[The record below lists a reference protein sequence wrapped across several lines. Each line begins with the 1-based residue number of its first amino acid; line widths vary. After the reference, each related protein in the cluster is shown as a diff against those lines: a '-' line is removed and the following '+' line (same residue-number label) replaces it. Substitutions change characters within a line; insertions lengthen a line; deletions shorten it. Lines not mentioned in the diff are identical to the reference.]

1 MAKAAVKEK
10 APPQTTLT
18 LSLGDPGMTPILRTG
33 LGGLAA
39 ALRAITDRNL
49 PDPPPGTWTIEPQRV
64 VLDWKE
70 EANCEA
76 FFRRLF
82 TLGLAL
88 TPEGWICPPAS
99 TEANPDPAV
108 AVSIQQGLLRTMLQ
122 HNKSRK
128 EIKGEA
134 RSVSY
139 DVDGRTFSLPNRAFS
154 FFEHQG
160 LAEEIV
166 KELRKPLEKR
176 TSITLASWA
185 VPGAIVRH
193 IAFSSSTR
201 ADYTLEQAL
210 CAAFVPVGAFAFDL
224 GGSTGAL
231 LLADPANLIHFGR
244 RRPQL
249 SPKRADALQ
258 VAGLAD
264 AVLQV
269 SVHDWMLSLQEQ
281 HTRAIRNVTGYLFG
295 KTPGSADQLVR
306 TTSLV
311 LGDVGDA
318 TMATYRE
325 VMAVLPNRVA
335 EKKDDGSPFWRR
347 SHMRAFVAE
356 NLARGHPWFRGFAT
370 TPILIK
376 NKRVP
381 LHRLIVPLDPDHG
394 GLCHMTDHY
403 LDPLHETVVRA
414 IHEAMRL
421 RYGRIAS
428 ETKNQPQVRQN
439 RMKKER
445 DGWQRA
451 FAGAKTAEQ
460 FRNALTELWSRAG
473 TIKALQD
480 AWPQVLPLLMTKDWS
495 LVRDLALLAMATY
508 KKQAG
513 EPGDEV
519 ELDLE
524 ADELSETAND

>member
-1 MAKAAVKEK
+1 MKEK

-39 ALRAITDRNL
+39 ALQAIADRKMPN
-49 PDPPPGTWTIEPQRV
+49 PPPGTWSVQPHRV
-64 VLDWKE
+64 VLDWHE
-70 EANCEA
+70 EGNCER
-76 FFRRLF
+76 FFTRLF
-82 TLGLAL
+82 ALGLAI

-134 RSVSY
+134 RSISY
-139 DVDGRTFSLPNRAFS
+139 EVDGRIFTLANRTFSY
-154 FFEHQG
+154 FEHQG
-160 LAEEIV
+160 LATEIV
-166 KELRKPLEKR
+166 KNLRKPPGKR
-176 TSITLASWA
+176 SCIPLASWA

-193 IAFSSSTR
+193 IAFSASTR
-201 ADYTLEQAL
+201 VDYTLEQAL
-210 CAAFVPVGAFAFDL
+210 CAAFVPVGAFAFEL
-224 GGSTGAL
+224 GGSAGAL
-231 LLADPANLIHFGR
+231 LLADPVDLTKFAK

-249 SPKRADALQ
+249 SPKHADALQ

-269 SVHDWMLSLQEQ
+269 SLQDWMLGLQEQ
-281 HTRAIRNVTGYLFG
+281 HTRAIRTVTGYLFG

-306 TTSLV
+306 TSSLV
-311 LGDVGDA
+311 LGSVGECVMS
-318 TMATYRE
+318 TFRE
-325 VMAVLPNRVA
+325 VMEVLPNRVA

-347 SHMRAFVAE
+347 SRVRAFVAE
-356 NLARGHPWFRGFAT
+356 NLARGQLWFRGFAT
-370 TPILIK
+370 VPIMLK
-376 NKRVP
+376 NKRLP
-381 LHRLIVPLDPDHG
+381 LHRLITPLDPDHG
-394 GLCHMTDHY
+394 GLCHMANHH
-403 LDPLHETVVRA
+403 LDPLHEIIVRA

-428 ETKNQPQVRQN
+428 ETKNQPHVMKN
-439 RMKKER
+439 RMAKER

-451 FAGAKTAEQ
+451 FAGAKTSEQ
-460 FRNALTELWSRAG
+460 FRNALTDLWSRAG
-473 TIKALQD
+473 TIKTLQD

-508 KKQAG
+508 KKQDD
-513 EPGDEV
+513 EPGNEV
-519 ELDLE
+519 EEGLE
-524 ADELSETAND
+524 AE